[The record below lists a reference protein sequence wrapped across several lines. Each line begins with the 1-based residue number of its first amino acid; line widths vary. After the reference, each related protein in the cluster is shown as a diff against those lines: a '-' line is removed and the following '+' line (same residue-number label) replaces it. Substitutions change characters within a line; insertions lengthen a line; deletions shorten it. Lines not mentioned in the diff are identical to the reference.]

1 MKSIEELALKE
12 WSNLG
17 YPVTADGIVKLC
29 ERFLSAYTEQQ
40 EPVGWMDRDGDFYHL
55 PVIENWAPPH
65 ALLYAATVGTDGEV
79 VVTTDEEGRCVAV
92 TRQDE
97 EGRILSVIWEAEQV
111 PADMVLV
118 PREPTEAMIR
128 ASWDCAGLTS
138 PADGKR
144 KYIAIAWH
152 AMIAAWEKKS

>member
-29 ERFLSAYTEQQ
+29 ERVLAAYSGQQ
-40 EPVGWMDRDGDFYHL
+40 EPVGEVDGFGFVWWNDRL
-55 PVIENWAPPH
+55 PQGIT
-65 ALLYAATVGTDGEV
+65 LY
-79 VVTTDEEGRCVAV
+79 
-92 TRQDE
+92 
-97 EGRILSVIWEAEQV
+97 SVPVV

-138 PADGKR
+138 PADEQR
-144 KYIAIAWH
+144 KLIGIAWH
-152 AMIAAWEKKS
+152 AMIAAGEKKS